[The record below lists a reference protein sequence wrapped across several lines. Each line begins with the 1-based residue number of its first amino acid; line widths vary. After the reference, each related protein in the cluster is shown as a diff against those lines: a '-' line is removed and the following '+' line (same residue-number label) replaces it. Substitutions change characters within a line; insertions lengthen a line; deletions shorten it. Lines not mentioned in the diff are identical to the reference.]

1 MALDAAKF
9 EAVTVQ
15 MDRMVVGAAIFE
27 EQAIALAGG
36 EGRALSV
43 GIGLAVD
50 EPVVEVAV
58 TGKFGFEDERDLDG
72 FGFGRRRGVGELEIV
87 PVEAGWLLPLRL
99 AAAACV
105 FDDDA
110 HTSGLDALA
119 DFAES
124 PDAGIV
130 HLDDGADT
138 LGRREAKHWY
148 GLGLGY
154 GVAIQC
160 DDSELMP
167 GEGDPVRFGGAG
179 VHDVEQDALSLLD
192 AQGFTKAQGAAVD
205 GGDLVGGIHG
215 AVVACQQAAVP
226 VVEGDEELLI
236 VGCGIMARFDVQKA
250 VLAGVLGFLEI
261 AACKGVGVVPAEPR
275 GAGREGVTGDVA
287 WGDVGCALLHGAVDR
302 R

>member
-1 MALDAAKF
+1 MRSGIAEEHHEPHVHVILLVAVEERWAGVVSGEFNFQLGTGGDKDGVLHDTVRLGMALDAAKF

-58 TGKFGFEDERDLDG
+58 TGEFGFEDERDLDG

-110 HTSGLDALA
+110 HTSGLSALA

-130 HLDDGADT
+130 HLDNGADT
-138 LGRREAKHWY
+138 LSG
-148 GLGLGY
+148 
-154 GVAIQC
+154 
-160 DDSELMP
+160 
-167 GEGDPVRFGGAG
+167 
-179 VHDVEQDALSLLD
+179 
-192 AQGFTKAQGAAVD
+192 
-205 GGDLVGGIHG
+205 
-215 AVVACQQAAVP
+215 
-226 VVEGDEELLI
+226 
-236 VGCGIMARFDVQKA
+236 
-250 VLAGVLGFLEI
+250 
-261 AACKGVGVVPAEPR
+261 
-275 GAGREGVTGDVA
+275 
-287 WGDVGCALLHGAVDR
+287 
-302 R
+302 